1 MIFYGSAGK
10 EIARGKIRAACTN
23 CKEPNSINLFIVQ
36 RYAHVY
42 WIPFFPAAK
51 KAISECT
58 KCNQVLE
65 KKQFPESY
73 KGDYE
78 DLKFHAKTPIW
89 MYSGI
94 GIIALIIIA
103 IFISIRLDDTEN
115 AELVLSPQKDDIY
128 EVKLSDKE
136 YTLYKVDRVEGNA
149 VYMFENEFA
158 TDQSSGVKEL
168 LLKPFY
174 KESVPIMKV
183 DLKIMLEKGQII
195 DIER

>member
-23 CKEPNSINLFIVQ
+23 CQEPNSINLFIVQ

-42 WIPFFPAAK
+42 WIPFIPAAK

-73 KGDYE
+73 KVDYE

-89 MYSGI
+89 MYTGLGLLAI
-94 GIIALIIIA
+94 LIVA
-103 IFISIRLDDTEN
+103 IFISISLDNTEN
-115 AELVLSPQKDDIY
+115 AELVLAPQKGDIY
-128 EVKLSDKE
+128 EIKLSDKE
-136 YTLYKVDRVEGNA
+136 YTLYKVDKVEGNA
-149 VYMFENEFA
+149 VYMFENEYA
-158 TDQSSGVKEL
+158 TDKSGGVKDL

-174 KESVPIMKV
+174 KESLPVMKS
-183 DLKIMLEKGQII
+183 DLKVMLEKGEIM

>member
-1 MIFYGSAGK
+1 MIIYGSAGK
-10 EIARGKIRAACTN
+10 EIGRGKIRATCVH
-23 CKEPNSINLFIVQ
+23 CQEPGNINMFIVQ

-58 KCNQVLE
+58 NCNHVLE
-65 KKQFPESY
+65 KAQFPETY
-73 KGDYE
+73 KNGYE
-78 DLKFHAKTPIW
+78 DIKFHAKTPIW

-94 GIIALIIIA
+94 GIIALVISA
-103 IFISIRLDDTEN
+103 IFITNMQNDSEN
-115 AELVLSPQKDDIY
+115 AELVLSPQKGDIY
-128 EVKLSDKE
+128 EVKHSETE

-149 VYMFENEFA
+149 VYIFENEFA

-183 DLKIMLEKGQII
+183 DLKVMLEKGQIM